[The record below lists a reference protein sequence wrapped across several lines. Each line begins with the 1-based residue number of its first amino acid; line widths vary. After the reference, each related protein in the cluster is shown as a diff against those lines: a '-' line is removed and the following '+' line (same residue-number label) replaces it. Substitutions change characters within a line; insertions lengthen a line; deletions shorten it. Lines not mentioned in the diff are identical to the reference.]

1 MSLEEKVSSL
11 DFDVISPRSSYP
23 TLTPASPRSR
33 GPVPTL
39 FTGIGSISVKLRSF
53 PHFDIRKLR
62 LASLMKWFRGSVNSV
77 LIFTAKGRRFDSR
90 RGLLFFLENSFSS
103 SLRPPTKN
111 QLFLP
116 TIFLRVYDR
125 LSTKR
130 WSCFVAEE
138 NHRDCFLGMYYLR
151 RPNCPLEGKLD
162 LLRIFFAI

>member
-1 MSLEEKVSSL
+1 M
-11 DFDVISPRSSYP
+11 
-23 TLTPASPRSR
+23 TPASPRSR

-130 WSCFVAEE
+130 WRISRARQSEREDATKLCSCRCLVISVLDIRFYSTVILTRPPAQGGYLIVGGLVAE
-138 NHRDCFLGMYYLR
+138 GSK
-151 RPNCPLEGKLD
+151 GT
-162 LLRIFFAI
+162 